1 MTLKD
6 QTIRAFLWVS
16 SARMVSQTFSWLI
29 SILLARLLLPA
40 DFGLVALAWVVV
52 GFLDL
57 INELG
62 IGAAI
67 VQKKDL
73 APADSHTMFWL
84 SLGAAIVFY
93 GLTYGAAPWIAL
105 FFEKEALSSLVRV
118 LALTVIL
125 GGMRT
130 VPFNLLTK
138 ELVFSKRSVAEFC
151 SVVAGG
157 AVSVTL
163 ALSGHGV
170 WSLAYGTLAQ
180 QVILTVLVFAFAG
193 WRPRWMFAWER
204 ARGLLRF
211 GTAIMSS
218 RVLWYTYISSDAMI
232 VGKLLGDKLLGYYSM
247 AMQLSMLPM
256 QKVTGIVNQVAFP
269 VFSRL
274 QDDREALK
282 TYFLKITRSV
292 ALLTF
297 PTMMGLFLV
306 SDSLITTLLT
316 DKWLPAVGIFKLLC
330 VSGALKSIDAIIPNL
345 LMAKGKPEAVVRYNI
360 VCLLTLPPAFLVG
373 SWFGLTGVGYA
384 WIVTYPFVSAYLY
397 RSGLGEAGISLGE
410 YLGTLKPA
418 VMASVIMAAGVM
430 LFQTADLVWY
440 GRNLYV
446 TLIGACMVGAI
457 VYLACI
463 ARFHRDVLDE
473 VRDLFASVRP
483 RAHVSRG

>member
-1 MTLKD
+1 
-6 QTIRAFLWVS
+6 
-16 SARMVSQTFSWLI
+16 MVSQTFSWLI
-29 SILLARLLLPA
+29 SILLARLLLPS

-62 IGAAI
+62 IGAALI
-67 VQKKDL
+67 QKKDL
-73 APADSHTMFWL
+73 APEDTHTMFWL
-84 SLGAAIVFY
+84 SSGAAIGFY
-93 GLTYGAAPWIAL
+93 GLTYAIAPWIAM
-105 FFEKEALSSLVRV
+105 FFEKEALASLIRL

-125 GGMRT
+125 GGLRT
-130 VPFNLLTK
+130 IPFNMLTK
-138 ELVFSKRSVAEFC
+138 ELAFSKRSIAEFC

-157 AVSVTL
+157 GVSVTL
-163 ALSGHGV
+163 ALTGHGV
-170 WSLAYGTLAQ
+170 WSLAYGTLTQ
-180 QVILTVLVFAFAG
+180 QGLLTILVFTFTG
-193 WRPRWMFAWER
+193 WRPRGVFVGER
-204 ARGLLRF
+204 AQGLLRF
-211 GTAIMSS
+211 GTSIMSS

-274 QDDREALK
+274 QDDRESLK

-306 SDSLITTLLT
+306 SDSLIAMLLT

-345 LMAKGKPEAVVRYNI
+345 LMAKGKPDTVIRYNSI
-360 VCLLTLPPAFLVG
+360 CLLTLPPAFLVG
-373 SWFGLTGVGYA
+373 SQFGLTGVGYA
-384 WIVTYPFVSAYLY
+384 WIATYPFVSAYLY
-397 RSGLGEAGISLGE
+397 RTGLAEAGIGFRE

-418 VMASVIMAAGVM
+418 VMASIMMAAGVM

-446 TLIGACMVGAI
+446 TLIGASLVGAV

-463 ARFHRDVLDE
+463 ASFHKDILDE
-473 VRDLFASVRP
+473 VRDLFTSLRP
-483 RAHVSRG
+483 RAQASRS